1 MSATE
6 NRTGPLAGVK
16 IIDMSSVVLGP
27 FATLIF
33 GDLGADVIKIESGQ
47 KGKAGDTMRYAGA
60 SPTGDL
66 GPIYTSLNRNKRAV
80 QLDAKT
86 DDGKAAIIEILKTAD
101 VFFHNVRLAGMGRLG
116 LDYESVKAINPGIVY
131 VHCAGFGAG
140 GPYEKRQASWRTK
153 RSASLP
159 HTPL

>member
-1 MSATE
+1 MSDTA

-33 GDLGADVIKIESGQ
+33 GDLGADVIKIEAGQ
-47 KGKAGDTMRYAGA
+47 KGKAGDMMRYAGA

-66 GPIYTSLNRNKRAV
+66 GPIYTSLNRNKRSV

-86 DDGKAAIIEILKTAD
+86 EDGKTARSEEHTSELQSRETISYAVFCLK
-101 VFFHNVRLAGMGRLG
+101 
-116 LDYESVKAINPGIVY
+116 KKKKQ
-131 VHCAGFGAG
+131 
-140 GPYEKRQASWRTK
+140 EKK
-153 RSASLP
+153 KEKKID
-159 HTPL
+159 